1 MNRSL
6 NILFTYKSIDS
17 YPQRCLE
24 EEFLAKIS
32 SISPEINV
40 NVADLSQVDNME
52 IKNENFEKILSET
65 EIIFGHRLPHDV
77 VKRAPKLKWFQAMS
91 AGVDMLLD
99 NELRR
104 SRVIITNMRGLAS
117 RPIAE
122 MVFSMIL
129 MLAKR
134 LHQCIKQQELHQWR
148 QFGPGSL
155 SGKTTG
161 IIGFGSI
168 GREVARLAKA
178 FDMRVVAA
186 DYKYKSNAR
195 HRNLEK
201 LYPHEKLDELLS
213 ESDFVVI
220 SVPLTEQTRGLISL
234 KQLQIMKKSAYLI
247 NVARGPIVDEEALIQ
262 ALRQNLIAG
271 AALDVFNTEPLPEN
285 SSLWD
290 LPNLIITPHIAGYV
304 ENYHQKA
311 TSLFC
316 ENLRR
321 YINGKRLINV
331 VNKKLGY

>member
-1 MNRSL
+1 MRRNL
-6 NILFTYKSIDS
+6 NILFAYKSVDS
-17 YPQRCLE
+17 YPQHCLE
-24 EEFLAKIS
+24 EEFLTQIRAVSPGINIS
-32 SISPEINV
+32 
-40 NVADLSQVDNME
+40 VADLSQVDNME
-52 IKNENFEKILSET
+52 IRNEDFEKILSET

-91 AGVDMLLD
+91 AGVDMLLND
-99 NELRR
+99 ELRR
-104 SRVIITNMRGLAS
+104 SKVIITNMRGLAS
-117 RPIAE
+117 RSIAE
-122 MVFSMIL
+122 MAFSMIL
-129 MLAKR
+129 TLAKKLR
-134 LHQCIKQQELHQWR
+134 KCIRQQELHQWR
-148 QFGPGSL
+148 QFGPASL
-155 SGKTTG
+155 SGKTIG

-168 GREVARLAKA
+168 GKEVAKLAKA
-178 FDMRVVAA
+178 FDMRIVAA

-201 LYPHEKLDELLS
+201 LYPPEKIDELLA

-234 KQLQIMKKSAYLI
+234 EQMQIMKKSAYLI
-247 NVARGPIVDEEALIQ
+247 NVARGPIIDENALIEALQ
-262 ALRQNLIAG
+262 QNLIAG

-285 SSLWD
+285 SLLWD

-331 VNKKLGY
+331 VNKKLGF